1 MGEQDVCG
9 NYRRTRH
16 AGVRYFLT
24 YSNLWAKRAI
34 DLSWTFQR
42 AAMLPACKN
51 LVPLRFISLSSLP
64 CVVCQ
69 PSAHPTSLTRLG
81 PSSLFFFSIQ
91 ALLFLVIEIHIRAT
105 LIQYYLSLAGHH
117 TTHKY
122 FRTYLQKIKYY

>member
-24 YSNLWAKRAI
+24 YSNLWAKRAV

-51 LVPLRFISLSSLP
+51 LVPLRFIPLSSLP
-64 CVVCQ
+64 CCLPNFCTPNFTDQ
-69 PSAHPTSLTRLG
+69 RLG

-91 ALLFLVIEIHIRAT
+91 ALLFLVIEILIRAT
-105 LIQYYLSLAGHH
+105 LIQYCLSLAGHH